1 MDHNE
6 YPKHMH
12 HPHSQRGKT
21 EKVEEYLSDKKA
33 NWQGTPD
40 KYPPVL
46 VYNADQEEQHRA
58 QGYYTLGTSSPEAF
72 AQAAAIPP
80 APDYIPQQY
89 PKWVG
94 DKLVQSEEE
103 EREMTPVRRGRQ
115 KEPS

>member
-1 MDHNE
+1 MEHNE

-46 VYNADQEEQHRA
+46 VYNVDQEEQHRA
-58 QGYYTLGTSSPEAF
+58 QGYYTIGSSSPEAF
-72 AQAAAIPP
+72 AQAAAIPL
-80 APDYIPQQY
+80 APDYIPEEY

-94 DKLVQSEEE
+94 DKLVHSAEE
-103 EREMTPVRRGRQ
+103 ERELAPKRGRQ

>member
-1 MDHNE
+1 
-6 YPKHMH
+6 MH

-103 EREMTPVRRGRQ
+103 ERELTPVRRGRQ